1 LKISGRKEP
10 ERMNHYGTMA
20 QRHWQRW
27 LPTRY
32 ATIQDPDSFFSTL
45 GEEVAQQ
52 IGDLGL
58 DLAGDDPAGEGY
70 LERVGQLNMARLQ
83 AEEIVLKERVLLD
96 PEPGTD
102 PDPQDLDEQSSPMGE
117 RDRPLI
123 VDRSHPLWEQ
133 VNAEQED
140 LAHGR

>member
-1 LKISGRKEP
+1 
-10 ERMNHYGTMA
+10 MNHYGTMA

-45 GEEVAQQ
+45 GEEVAQR
-52 IGDLGL
+52 IGDLSV
-58 DLAGDDPAGEGY
+58 DLAGEDPSGEGY
-70 LERVGQLNMARLQ
+70 LEKVGRLNMARLQ
-83 AEEIVLKERVLLD
+83 AEEIVLKEQVLLD

-102 PDPQDLDEQSSPMGE
+102 AEPGDLDEQNSPVSDQ
-117 RDRPLI
+117 DRPLI

>member
-1 LKISGRKEP
+1 
-10 ERMNHYGTMA
+10 MNHYGATA

-45 GEEVAQQ
+45 GEEVAQR
-52 IGDLGL
+52 IGDLSL
-58 DLAGDDPAGEGY
+58 DLAAEDSAAEGY
-70 LERVGQLNMARLQ
+70 LERVGRLNMARLQ
-83 AEEIVLKERVLLD
+83 AEEIVLKEQVLLD

-102 PDPQDLDEQSSPMGE
+102 PDAADPDERNSPMSE
-117 RDRPLI
+117 HERPLI
-123 VDRSHPLWEQ
+123 VNRSHPLWEQ
-133 VNAEQED
+133 VNAEQEN